1 MEQEFDHHDAGGEN
15 EASGTPAAGIPNG
28 FSHGVRGGE
37 GGPSGRGARGAR
49 VLCPYCGLVQQ
60 VTARCSG
67 CKGLLDAESR
77 QATQN
82 AMGPWYV
89 RNQAAA
95 HHPGCSYPTLRELVR
110 RGKVTRETILRGP
123 TTAQF
128 WNMAANTP
136 GVAVLLGECH
146 ACHQTAREDEYL
158 CRHCGVVLTPRTDR
172 QHLGLAALRPVG
184 TPTSQ
189 PPVVSSA
196 PASAL
201 SEPTVREGADAAEG
215 GAGDIGVVAGLG
227 NGFSG
232 ASGVDAVLARRRAGE
247 VRRRKLMLT
256 GAAAMVVVGVAA
268 VAVVATRG
276 SGKPAIGGVTVPA
289 PAQTPEV
296 QPARVRFAAQIAEA
310 VRLSASDRAADA
322 EAALELLRGVR
333 AKAAGET
340 APDGRFLG
348 ELDRTIEKVR
358 SKLDNARLNDALSVP
373 TTKPEGE

>member
-1 MEQEFDHHDAGGEN
+1 MAYDDGRHDAGEAAG
-15 EASGTPAAGIPNG
+15 ASGAPGGVSPE
-28 FSHGVRGGE
+28 VRGG
-37 GGPSGRGARGAR
+37 GGESRGSR
-49 VLCPYCGLVQQ
+49 VLCPYCGLVQP

-95 HHPGCSYPTLRELVR
+95 HHPGCSYATLRELVR

-172 QHLGLAALRPVG
+172 QHLGLAAIRAVG

-201 SEPTVREGADAAEG
+201 SEPTVRESSDVASAKPAIEFGA
-215 GAGDIGVVAGLG
+215 AG
-227 NGFSG
+227 
-232 ASGVDAVLARRRAGE
+232 GVDAVLARRRAGE
-247 VRRRKLMLT
+247 VRRQRMMLIGT
-256 GAAAMVVVGVAA
+256 AAMGVVCVIAIA
-268 VAVVATRG
+268 VLVSRG
-276 SGKPAIGGVTVPA
+276 SGKAVKSEAPGAVPVA
-289 PAQTPEV
+289 MPQV
-296 QPARVRFAAQIAEA
+296 LQARVRFAPEIAEA
-310 VRLSASDRAADA
+310 ARLSGLDTAADGA
-322 EAALELLRGVR
+322 AALELLRGVR
-333 AKAAGET
+333 AKAAGEAT
-340 APDGRFLG
+340 PDEKFLG
-348 ELDRTIEKVR
+348 ELDRTIEMVR
-358 SKLDNARLNDALSVP
+358 NKLDNARLNDALSAP
-373 TTKPEGE
+373 TAKPEGQ